1 MIVDVVV
8 VQVVVIYMCTRLMSN
23 LTQAYIP
30 LFLIDTLNLPKVCT
44 CKPGDVTNNVTKFSL
59 RLERNFTH

>member
-30 LFLIDTLNLPKVCT
+30 LFLIDTLNLPKVRMS
-44 CKPGDVTNNVTKFSL
+44 FSVCMGAKR
-59 RLERNFTH
+59 RLCSLYRG